1 MRVALVTG
9 ASRGIGAAIAAKLA
23 EEGVE
28 VALCAR
34 DAQRLAEV
42 EASIV
47 RGGGEARYFVCD
59 VTDRTSVGTTLDLDI
74 VEEEL
79 GQVSILVN
87 NAGWGGPFHLTN
99 EVSDEEWERIFA
111 TNIRSAFWFCRRL
124 LPQMRNAGFGRVIN
138 ISSVLGLA
146 GAARSSTYTASKH
159 ALVGYTKA
167 LAVEW
172 GGAGVTCNVVCPGY
186 VATDMTAGRDAESK
200 LDASMIPVG
209 RYGQAREVAEVVAML
224 ARLEAGYLNGSIVT
238 IDGGLSSG
246 LRG

>member
-1 MRVALVTG
+1 MRVAFVTG
-9 ASRGIGAAIAAKLA
+9 ASRGIGAAIAEKLA
-23 EEGVE
+23 EEGVQ
-28 VALCAR
+28 VALGAR

-47 RGGGEARYFVCD
+47 RGGGEARSFVCD
-59 VTDRTSVGTTLDLDI
+59 VTDRTSVETTLDI

-99 EVSDEEWERIFA
+99 EVSDAEWERIFA

-124 LPQMRNAGFGRVIN
+124 LPPMQNTGFGRVIN

-146 GAARSSTYTASKH
+146 GASRSSTYTASKH

-186 VATDMTAGRDAESK
+186 VATDMTVGHDAESK

-224 ARLEAGYLNGSIVT
+224 ARPESGYLNGSIVT